1 MNISEFE
8 GHKPRL
14 TYKKI
19 QGVIYKYE
27 RLKNQCDPVL
37 NKDKFDVFSKVLE
50 DLESIQQ
57 TFLSGE

>member
-8 GHKPRL
+8 RHKPRL

-27 RLKNQCDPVL
+27 RLKNQCDPVS

-57 TFLSGE
+57 TFISGE